1 HSPQEVD
8 ALMAHSGL
16 SFADAVCPNLPR
28 PSVLPECNDDAGQK
42 YWLAVCLAIFPTAFY
57 VLDEY
62 IPFRMP
68 RWRGSHEEIRE
79 FLESSVCDHL
89 SAAEREHL
97 ELLIWW
103 DDHRDL
109 RIKEVDSPAEQ
120 KRIIAKAEEISLRAH
135 IQESR
140 HNALEWLRVCYSD
153 LDDNDALWR
162 TLQRSI
168 VEKVKLNN
176 YFSDDTIKFALRDFP
191 DTWWM
196 YNFLCQN
203 AQQTE
208 FAVPKIRRGYFQY
221 AGLLGFEKDEAQGL
235 AWLDSVA
242 DIQYNHSWR
251 AAIKNFNWFGLPE
264 HFVPLAELGAQRNI
278 PAALNLLGLEHN
290 NKENNGLLPYDPAI
304 ALGYFQRAAEILHR
318 QLALRESTPYK
329 LIDNGGY
336 TDYENDLQ
344 NIHFSIGICNQRLSK
359 QEPDTEKRSA
369 YEKELLDNLWLAH
382 QYGHKEAWGLFLL
395 NIFEVKD
402 ITLAHKHL
410 ELVQQEANKGTL
422 HAMVTLSRL
431 HGNKHD
437 RTLFNMKLS
446 ARWAHFAFTLYPDNE
461 IVMDCLDHLH
471 FDSFWKRFR
480 FAWYT
485 VRIPNSELPGQVNSM
500 V

>member
-1 HSPQEVD
+1 
-8 ALMAHSGL
+8 
-16 SFADAVCPNLPR
+16 
-28 PSVLPECNDDAGQK
+28 
-42 YWLAVCLAIFPTAFY
+42 
-57 VLDEY
+57 
-62 IPFRMP
+62 
-68 RWRGSHEEIRE
+68 
-79 FLESSVCDHL
+79 
-89 SAAEREHL
+89 
-97 ELLIWW
+97 
-103 DDHRDL
+103 
-109 RIKEVDSPAEQ
+109 
-120 KRIIAKAEEISLRAH
+120 
-135 IQESR
+135 
-140 HNALEWLRVCYSD
+140 
-153 LDDNDALWR
+153 
-162 TLQRSI
+162 
-168 VEKVKLNN
+168 
-176 YFSDDTIKFALRDFP
+176 
-191 DTWWM
+191 M

-242 DIQYNHSWR
+242 DIQYNHNWR

-344 NIHFSIGICNQRLSK
+344 NIHFSIGVCNQRLSK

-382 QYGHKEAWGLFLL
+382 QFGHKEAWGLFLL

-437 RTLFNMKLS
+437 RTLFNMRLS

>member
-1 HSPQEVD
+1 
-8 ALMAHSGL
+8 
-16 SFADAVCPNLPR
+16 
-28 PSVLPECNDDAGQK
+28 
-42 YWLAVCLAIFPTAFY
+42 
-57 VLDEY
+57 
-62 IPFRMP
+62 
-68 RWRGSHEEIRE
+68 
-79 FLESSVCDHL
+79 
-89 SAAEREHL
+89 
-97 ELLIWW
+97 
-103 DDHRDL
+103 
-109 RIKEVDSPAEQ
+109 
-120 KRIIAKAEEISLRAH
+120 
-135 IQESR
+135 
-140 HNALEWLRVCYSD
+140 
-153 LDDNDALWR
+153 
-162 TLQRSI
+162 
-168 VEKVKLNN
+168 
-176 YFSDDTIKFALRDFP
+176 
-191 DTWWM
+191 M

-208 FAVPKIRRGYFQY
+208 FAVPKIRRGYVQY

-235 AWLDSVA
+235 AWLDSVS
-242 DIQYNHSWR
+242 DIKYNHHWR

-318 QLALRESTPYK
+318 QLALCESTPYK

-344 NIHFSIGICNQRLSK
+344 NIHFSIGVCNQRLSK
-359 QEPDTEKRSA
+359 QEFDTEKRSA

-382 QYGHKEAWGLFLL
+382 QFGHKEAWGLFLL

-485 VRIPNSELPGQVNSM
+485 VRIPNSELLGQVNSM